1 MILTVDRTNRCST
14 PGLAT
19 LVEGRS
25 AAATAAP
32 AEAPYVA
39 PSCVSAE
46 AAEISALAADI
57 TALAAEI
64 SARAA
69 PVSDDFVARAA
80 FPGAGHL
87 GKVLLGRNL
96 VAFEETG
103 TLVFKISPCKNGY
116 CDRVNPRVSLR
127 VDPEVSITW
136 FNPEIQVSIPR
147 PRGQSYGH
155 PWTRLWSILI
165 SYCLKSGKYY
175 DPSAIPRVNPLVYPR
190 VNTMILGSS

>member
-25 AAATAAP
+25 AASTAAA

-64 SARAA
+64 SSLAADITALAAEISARAA
-69 PVSDDFVARAA
+69 PVSDDFVTRAA

-127 VDPEVSITW
+127 VDPVVSIIR
-136 FNPEIQVSIPR
+136 N
-147 PRGQSYGH
+147 
-155 PWTRLWSILI
+155 
-165 SYCLKSGKYY
+165 
-175 DPSAIPRVNPLVYPR
+175 LV
-190 VNTMILGSS
+190 